1 MGSSTSVPVVQLGL
15 VGLQELTGIG
25 RKGSEVSGFW
35 VLLLLLLLLLK
46 KAEFEFGSQ

>member
-1 MGSSTSVPVVQLGL
+1 MGSSTSVPVVQLGFARFA
-15 VGLQELTGIG
+15 EID

-35 VLLLLLLLLLK
+35 VLLLLLLK